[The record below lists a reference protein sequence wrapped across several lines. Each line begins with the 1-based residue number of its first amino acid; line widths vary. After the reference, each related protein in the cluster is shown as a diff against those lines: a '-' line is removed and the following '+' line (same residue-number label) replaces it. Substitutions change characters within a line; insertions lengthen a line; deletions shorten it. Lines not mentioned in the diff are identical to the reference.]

1 MNKFKRKLL
10 KADNLIEQN
19 DLFSAEKILR
29 KVFNEAQGRYRVD
42 AAAMLGVLLEQKG
55 EYENAIHFLEIGR
68 ASCRERV

>member
-55 EYENAIHFLEIGR
+55 EYENAIHFFRGGFENI
-68 ASCRERV
+68 AE